1 MLAELK
7 KSATSVASLI
17 AGGREKGGATN
28 FIHNLSKAKSTAAEL
43 KSQLIIFR
51 EIGYLA
57 EGEYLEF
64 DDRINR
70 ISAMLAGLIVVG
82 SYFVTSLARV
92 IDDLKTVAKL
102 SPLNYYQGGEAMED
116 MNVAWAVTLLVI
128 AALFA
133 VLAWW
138 RFERRDIRVAGEGAW
153 QRTTLSSLSSR
164 LPRRSSRRGPVT
176 ASEGA
181 AGQG

>member
-1 MLAELK
+1 MKEFYGFENLECWKQAKDLAIEMYRLSENGNFRDDPAMLAELK

-57 EGEYLEF
+57 EGDYLEF

-70 ISAMLAGLIVVG
+70 ISAMLAGLIRAIRNRTKG
-82 SYFVTSLARV
+82 DGKNNKKNKKRRTRTE
-92 IDDLKTVAKL
+92 K
-102 SPLNYYQGGEAMED
+102 G
-116 MNVAWAVTLLVI
+116 I
-128 AALFA
+128 AF
-133 VLAWW
+133 
-138 RFERRDIRVAGEGAW
+138 
-153 QRTTLSSLSSR
+153 
-164 LPRRSSRRGPVT
+164 
-176 ASEGA
+176 
-181 AGQG
+181 

>member
-1 MLAELK
+1 MNEFYGFENLECWKQAKDLAIEMYRLSENGNFQEDPAMLAELK

-57 EGEYLEF
+57 EGDYLEF

-70 ISAMLAGLIVVG
+70 ISAMLAGLIRAIRNRSKG
-82 SYFVTSLARV
+82 DGKKKPEDQKKEPSL
-92 IDDLKTVAKL
+92 
-102 SPLNYYQGGEAMED
+102 
-116 MNVAWAVTLLVI
+116 
-128 AALFA
+128 
-133 VLAWW
+133 
-138 RFERRDIRVAGEGAW
+138 
-153 QRTTLSSLSSR
+153 QREQQK
-164 LPRRSSRRGPVT
+164 
-176 ASEGA
+176 A
-181 AGQG
+181 